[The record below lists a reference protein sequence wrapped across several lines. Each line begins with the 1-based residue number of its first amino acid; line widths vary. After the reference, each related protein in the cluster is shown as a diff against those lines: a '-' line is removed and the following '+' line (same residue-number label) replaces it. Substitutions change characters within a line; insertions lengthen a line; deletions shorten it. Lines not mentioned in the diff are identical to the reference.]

1 MTYFAKWKN
10 IFKHTFLAFIPL
22 LWAATLNGQ
31 EFRAQVTVDASQIPT
46 SNLSVFKTLEK
57 DWQSLINKTRWT
69 DRVFESNER
78 IECSFLLSVRK
89 YENNRIEAELS
100 ISSFRPVYNSTYKTP
115 LLLLSDKKV
124 VFNYQEYQPLTFT
137 DYQYENNLVSITAF
151 YLYMILGYDF
161 DSFKNGAGKPYFE
174 KAQKVAEMAAGAGA
188 SGWDLEAAG
197 KFSRRRWV
205 QEVLDENN
213 TMFHTAF
220 YNYHRRGLDF
230 MADDPRKGKTGV
242 AHTLQQ
248 LGKLDRTRSQ
258 LLLKLFFDAK
268 SDEIVRI
275 FSGGPR
281 VPAQQHLPDVL
292 MELAPYY
299 QAKWNRIK

>member
-10 IFKHTFLAFIPL
+10 IFKLSFVALFLPG
-22 LWAATLNGQ
+22 WASGIYAQ
-31 EFRAQVTVDASQIPT
+31 EFKAQVTVDASQIPT

-69 DRVFESNER
+69 DRVFEANER
-78 IECSFLLSVRK
+78 IECTFLLSVRK
-89 YENNRIEAELS
+89 YENNRIEGELS
-100 ISSFRPVYNSTYKTP
+100 ISAFRPVYNSTYKTP
-115 LLLLSDKKV
+115 LLLLSDKKIR
-124 VFNYQEYQPLTFT
+124 FNYQEYQPLTFT

-174 KAQKVAEMAAGAGA
+174 RAQKVAEMAAGAGA
-188 SGWDLEAAG
+188 VGWDLEAAG
-197 KFSRRRWV
+197 KYSRRRWV
-205 QEVLDENN
+205 QQALDENN
-213 TMFHTAF
+213 VMFHTAF

-230 MADDPRKGKTGV
+230 MADDTRKGKTGV
-242 AHTLQQ
+242 AHALEQ
-248 LGKLDRTRSQ
+248 LGKLDRTRAD
-258 LLLKLFFDAK
+258 LLLKLLFDAK

-281 VPAQQHLPDVL
+281 VPAQQHLPDL
-292 MELAPYY
+292 LTDLAPYY
-299 QAKWNRIK
+299 QAKWKRIK